1 MVSLNF
7 IINFTY
13 NYMIHLQQQK
23 DERENKH
30 LTNIIPINT
39 ATTNPIGGSNIPIKV
54 ETGKSI
60 ITPL

>member
-1 MVSLNF
+1 
-7 IINFTY
+7 
-13 NYMIHLQQQK
+13 MIHLQQQK

-54 ETGKSI
+54 EIGKSI